1 MVESMVEYSLI
12 TFICLEVIFNWW
24 VWITFCNLSVWKK
37 KKKKPNSIAGE
48 IDWQYH
54 LVAIPNPLLTW
65 WWSVEGIHGLSLL
78 ARTPAQSQVIA
89 EPKSVCGNHPHPHHC
104 IVVFFMVPTLA
115 LPSSCVCIPSSTAA
129 ASLTSPIPIPIRC
142 SDLKFAHKPY
152 SHGWK
157 SAAGIILLRQ
167 VD

>member
-1 MVESMVEYSLI
+1 MVESMVEYSLM

-24 VWITFCNLSVWKK
+24 VWMSFCYLSVTVTV
-37 KKKKPNSIAGE
+37 SIIISIT
-48 IDWQYH
+48 IDH
-54 LVAIPNPLLTW
+54 ITW
-65 WWSVEGIHGLSLL
+65 WWSVEGIHGLTLL
-78 ARTPAQSQVIA
+78 ARKPAQSQVIA

-104 IVVFFMVPTLA
+104 IVVFFMIPTLA